1 MWNNLGC
8 DDNFVVGMF
17 NYTMP
22 NEVYSIILILKIG
35 TLQVLFIVNFNF
47 PSYPHSHS
55 QSQTMKTPKTHTHTH
70 TCVLVTMYTHK
81 HTYDALICKLKRYNA
96 NGCTIWHPY
105 VSDKTCRH
113 CCTW

>member
-55 QSQTMKTPKTHTHTH
+55 QTMKTPNTHTHTH
-70 TCVLVTMYTHK
+70 THTLVCLLPCTHTNI
-81 HTYDALICKLKRYNA
+81 HMM
-96 NGCTIWHPY
+96 H
-105 VSDKTCRH
+105 
-113 CCTW
+113 